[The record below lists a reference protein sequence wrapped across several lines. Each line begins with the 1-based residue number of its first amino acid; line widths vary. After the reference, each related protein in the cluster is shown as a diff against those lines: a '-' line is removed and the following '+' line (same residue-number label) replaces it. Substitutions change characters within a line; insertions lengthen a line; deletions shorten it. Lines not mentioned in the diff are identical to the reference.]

1 MPLEEYTT
9 EQAILICMKA
19 RQNFVVFEP
28 QHISGNPKLYNDCF
42 YKLRK
47 LIFHIYRTTTTQKQ
61 IQSFQ
66 RSKIL
71 KLEASGLFETGQNFE
86 ILFDAVNFCTCVLL
100 I

>member
-1 MPLEEYTT
+1 
-9 EQAILICMKA
+9 MKT
-19 RQNFVVFEP
+19 RQNFVVFAR
-28 QHISGNPKLYNDCF
+28 QHIFGNPKLYNDYL

-47 LIFHIYRTTTTQKQ
+47 LSFHIYRTITTQKQ

-71 KLEASGLFETGQNFE
+71 ELEASGLFETGQNFE